1 MILKGTI
8 MKQSIYDYIQSRAD
22 DFIAVSDRIWEFAEL
37 SLNEYKSVACYL
49 DFLRKEGFAIR
60 EQVAG
65 VPTAFAASYGSG
77 SPRIGILAEYDA
89 LSSLSQRAGV
99 AEKDPLVPGGHG
111 HGCGHNLLGAGALA
125 AAVTIKKLIE
135 LGQLKGTVV
144 FYGCPGEEGCAGKS
158 FMARDG
164 EFRDLDAAITW
175 HPGDTNEVTTGSNAA
190 CLQYLY
196 SFQGQT
202 AHAAG
207 DPHLGRSA
215 LDAAELMNVGVQFLR
230 EHMRKCESVHYSFL
244 DVGGP
249 SPNVVQPTASV
260 LYMVRSDNVRNA
272 KSLLERVHNIARGA
286 CLMTGTEVSI
296 RQVDGTASTLS
307 NTVLEKVI
315 HKNLEA
321 APLPVYTND
330 ELAFAEAIHNTYD
343 CRDLPGTAPRFDWKV
358 KQQVKEWTNN
368 GQKAVNDFVMP
379 YVPSDYMSAGSTDV
393 GDVSWLTP
401 TAQFNA
407 ATWPSNCPGHSW
419 QMVSTGKTGFAHEAM
434 LYAGCVLAMTAYDL
448 MTEPDIL
455 TEARAEFSVTAAG
468 GYDCPLEP
476 DLVAEPAAI

>member
-1 MILKGTI
+1 
-8 MKQSIYDYIQSRAD
+8 MKRSIYDYIQSRAD
-22 DFIAVSDRIWEFAEL
+22 DFIALSDQIWEYAEL
-37 SLNEYKSVACYL
+37 SLNEYKSVECYL
-49 DFLRKEGFAIR
+49 DFLRKEGFSIR
-60 EQVAG
+60 EQVAN

-89 LSSLSQRAGV
+89 LSSLSQKGGV

-111 HGCGHNLLGAGALA
+111 HGCGHNLLGAGSLA
-125 AAVTIKKLIE
+125 AAVAVKKLIE
-135 LGQLKGTVV
+135 AGALTGTVV
-144 FYGCPGEEGCAGKS
+144 LYGCPGEEGCAGKT

-202 AHAAG
+202 SHAAG

-272 KSLLERVHNIARGA
+272 KVLLERVHDIARGA
-286 CLMTGTEVSI
+286 CLMTGTTVSI

-307 NTVLEKVI
+307 NTVLEQVI
-315 HKNLEA
+315 QRNLES
-321 APLPVYTND
+321 APLPAYTGE
-330 ELAFAEAIHNTYD
+330 ELAFAEAIHATYD
-343 CRDLPGTAPRFDWKV
+343 CRDLPGTAPKFDWKV
-358 KQQVKEWTNN
+358 KKQVQELTDN
-368 GQKAVNDFVMP
+368 GTKAVNNFVMP

-419 QMVSTGKTGFAHEAM
+419 QMVSTGKTGFAHKAM
-434 LYAGCVLAMTAYDL
+434 LYAGQVLAATAFDL
-448 MTEPDIL
+448 MTDPAIL
-455 TEARAEFSVTAAG
+455 AEARAEFAVTAAE

-476 DLVAEPAAI
+476 DLLAEPAAV

>member
-1 MILKGTI
+1 

-89 LSSLSQRAGV
+89 LSSLSQKPGV
-99 AEKDPLVPGGHG
+99 AEKAPLVPGGHG
-111 HGCGHNLLGAGALA
+111 HGCGHNLLGAGSLA

-321 APLPVYTND
+321 APLPAYTDD

-358 KQQVKEWTNN
+358 KQQVKEWTSG

-476 DLVAEPAAI
+476 DLVAEPAAV

>member
-1 MILKGTI
+1 

-22 DFIAVSDRIWEFAEL
+22 EFIGISDKIWEFAEL

-49 DFLRKEGFAIR
+49 DFLKKEGFTVR
-60 EQVAG
+60 EKAAN
-65 VPTAFAASYGSG
+65 VPTAFVATYGEG
-77 SPRIGILAEYDA
+77 RPRIGILAEYDA
-89 LSSLSQRAGV
+89 LSSLSQKPGV
-99 AEKDPLVPGGHG
+99 AHKVPLVPGGHG
-111 HGCGHNLLGAGALA
+111 HGCGHNLLGAGSLS
-125 AAVTIKKLIE
+125 AAVAVKKLIE
-135 LGQLKGTVV
+135 LGHLKGTVV
-144 FYGCPGEEGCAGKS
+144 FYGCPGEEGCAGKT

-175 HPGDTNEVTTGSNAA
+175 HPGDVNEVRTGSNAA

-196 SFQGQT
+196 SFQGVT

-230 EHMRKCESVHYSFL
+230 EHMRGCESVHYSFL

-272 KSLLERVHNIARGA
+272 KILLERVHNIARGA
-286 CLMTGTEVSI
+286 SLMTGTTVSI

-307 NTVLEKVI
+307 NTVLERLI
-315 HKNLEA
+315 QKNLEA
-321 APLPVYTND
+321 APLPVYSGAERT
-330 ELAFAEAIHNTYD
+330 FIEAIHNTYD
-343 CRDLPGTAPRFDWKV
+343 CRDLPGTGHKYDWRV
-358 KQQVKEWTNN
+358 RKQVRDWTWD
-368 GQKAVNDFVMP
+368 GQNAINDFVMP
-379 YVPSDYMSAGSTDV
+379 YVPSDYMSPGSTDV

-401 TAQFNA
+401 TAQFSA
-407 ATWPSNCPGHSW
+407 ATWASNCPGHSW
-419 QMVSTGKTGFAHEAM
+419 QMVSTGKTSFAHKAM
-434 LYAGCVLAMTAYDL
+434 LYAGMVLAGTAADL
-448 MTEPDIL
+448 MTSPDIL
-455 TEARAEFSVTAAG
+455 TDAREEFKETAAS

>member
-1 MILKGTI
+1 

-37 SLNEYKSVACYL
+37 SLNEYKSVECYL
-49 DFLRKEGFAIR
+49 DFLRKEGFTIR
-60 EQVAG
+60 EQVAN

-111 HGCGHNLLGAGALA
+111 HGCGHNLLGAGSLA

-135 LGQLKGTVV
+135 LGHLKGTVV

-315 HKNLEA
+315 HQNLQA
-321 APLPVYTND
+321 APLPVYTD
-330 ELAFAEAIHNTYD
+330 EELAFAEAIHNTYD

-448 MTEPDIL
+448 MTDPDIL

-476 DLVAEPAAI
+476 DLVAEPAAV

>member
-1 MILKGTI
+1 

-49 DFLRKEGFAIR
+49 DFLRKEGFSIR

-89 LSSLSQRAGV
+89 LSSLSQKAGV

-111 HGCGHNLLGAGALA
+111 HGCGHNLLGAGSLA

-135 LGQLKGTVV
+135 LGHLKGTVV

-321 APLPVYTND
+321 APLPVYTDD

-368 GQKAVNDFVMP
+368 GQKAFNDFVMP

-455 TEARAEFSVTAAG
+455 TEARAEFNVTAAG

-476 DLVAEPAAI
+476 DLVAEPAAV

>member
-1 MILKGTI
+1 MIQKGTI

-49 DFLRKEGFAIR
+49 DFLRKEGFSIR

-111 HGCGHNLLGAGALA
+111 HGCGHNLLGAGSLA

-321 APLPVYTND
+321 APLPVYTDD

-358 KQQVKEWTNN
+358 KQQVKEWTSG

-476 DLVAEPAAI
+476 DLVAEPAAV

>member
-1 MILKGTI
+1 

-22 DFIAVSDRIWEFAEL
+22 EFIGVSDQIWEYAEL
-37 SLNEYKSVACYL
+37 SLNEYKSVECYL
-49 DFLRKEGFAIR
+49 EFLKKEGFEIR
-60 EQVAG
+60 EQVAH

-77 SPRIGILAEYDA
+77 SPKIGILAEYDA
-89 LSSLSQRAGV
+89 LSSLSQKPGV
-99 AEKDPLVPGGHG
+99 TGKDPLIPGGHG
-111 HGCGHNLLGAGALA
+111 HGCGHNLLGAGSLA
-125 AAVTIKKLIE
+125 AAVAVKKLIE
-135 LGQLKGTVV
+135 KGDLRGTVV
-144 FYGCPGEEGCAGKS
+144 LYGCPGEEGCAGKS

-196 SFQGQT
+196 EFQGIS

-272 KSLLERVHNIARGA
+272 KVLLERVHNIAKGA
-286 CLMTGTEVSI
+286 CLMTGTTVTI

-307 NTVLEKVI
+307 NTVLEKLLQ
-315 HKNLEA
+315 KNLEA
-321 APLPVYTND
+321 APLPGYLPED
-330 ELAFAEAIHNTYD
+330 LAFAEAIHATYD
-343 CRDLPGTAPRFDWKV
+343 CRDLPGTAPKFDWKV
-358 KQQVKEWTNN
+358 KQLVKELTND

-419 QMVSTGKTGFAHEAM
+419 QMVSTGKTRFAHEAM
-434 LYAGCVLAMTAYDL
+434 LYAGTVLAMTAFDL
-448 MTEPDIL
+448 MTDPAIL
-455 TEARAEFSVTAAG
+455 QEAKAEFAVTAAA

-476 DLVAEPAAI
+476 DLVAQPAAI

>member
-1 MILKGTI
+1 
-8 MKQSIYDYIQSRAD
+8 MKQSIYDYIQSRAE
-22 DFIAVSDRIWEFAEL
+22 DFIGVSDRIWEFAEL
-37 SLNEYKSVACYL
+37 SLNEYKSVECYL
-49 DFLRKEGFAIR
+49 DFLRKEGFTIR
-60 EQVAG
+60 EQVAN

-111 HGCGHNLLGAGALA
+111 HGCGHNLLGAGSLA
-125 AAVTIKKLIE
+125 AAVTVKKLIE
-135 LGQLKGTVV
+135 LGHLKGTVV
-144 FYGCPGEEGCAGKS
+144 LYGCPGEEGCAGKS

-215 LDAAELMNVGVQFLR
+215 LDAAELMNVGIQFLR

-272 KSLLERVHNIARGA
+272 KVLLERVHNIARGA

-307 NTVLEKVI
+307 NTVLEKLI

-321 APLPVYTND
+321 APLPVYSPD
-330 ELAFAEAIHNTYD
+330 QLAFAEAIHGTYD
-343 CRDLPGTAPRFDWKV
+343 CRDLPGTAPKFDWRV
-358 KQQVKEWTNN
+358 KKQVQEWTND

-448 MTEPDIL
+448 MTDPAIL
-455 TEARAEFSVTAAG
+455 VEARAEFDVTAAG

-476 DLVAEPAAI
+476 HLVAEPAAV

>member
-1 MILKGTI
+1 
-8 MKQSIYDYIQSRAD
+8 MKQLIYDYIHSRAA
-22 DFIAVSDRIWEFAEL
+22 DFVGLSDRIWEYAEL
-37 SLNEYKSVACYL
+37 SLNEYKSVECYL
-49 DFLRKEGFAIR
+49 EFLRKEGFTIR
-60 EQVAG
+60 EQVAN

-89 LSSLSQRAGV
+89 LSSLSQKGGV
-99 AEKDPLVPGGHG
+99 AEKDPLIPGGHG

-125 AAVTIKKLIE
+125 AAVAIKKLIE
-135 LGQLKGTVV
+135 EGDLQGTVV
-144 FYGCPGEEGCAGKS
+144 LYGCPGEEGCAGKT

-196 SFQGQT
+196 SFQGIS

-207 DPHLGRSA
+207 DPYLGRSA

-249 SPNVVQPTASV
+249 SPNVVQPTSSV

-272 KSLLERVHNIARGA
+272 KVLLERVHNIARGA
-286 CLMTGTEVSI
+286 CLMTDTTVSI
-296 RQVDGTASTLS
+296 RQVDGTSSTLS
-307 NTVLEKVI
+307 NTVLEKLI
-315 HKNLEA
+315 QKNLEA
-321 APLPVYTND
+321 APLPRYSPED
-330 ELAFAEAIHNTYD
+330 LAFAEAIHTTYT

-358 KQQVKEWTNN
+358 KQLVKDLTND

-401 TAQFNA
+401 TAQFNTS
-407 ATWPSNCPGHSW
+407 TWPSNCPGHSW
-419 QMVSTGKTGFAHEAM
+419 QMVSTGKTPFAHKAM
-434 LYAGCVLAMTAYDL
+434 LYAGQVLAMTAFDL
-448 MTEPDIL
+448 MTEPSIL
-455 TEARAEFSVTAAG
+455 EEAKAEFSVTAAA

-476 DLVAEPAAI
+476 DLVAEPAAV

>member
-1 MILKGTI
+1 

-37 SLNEYKSVACYL
+37 SLNEYKSVECYL
-49 DFLRKEGFAIR
+49 GFLRKEGFSIR

-111 HGCGHNLLGAGALA
+111 HGCGHNLLGAGSLA

-144 FYGCPGEEGCAGKS
+144 FYGRPGEEGCAGKS

-321 APLPVYTND
+321 APLPVYTDD

-358 KQQVKEWTNN
+358 KQQVKEWTND

>member
-1 MILKGTI
+1 

-49 DFLRKEGFAIR
+49 DFLRKEGFSIR

-89 LSSLSQRAGV
+89 LSSLSQKAGV

-111 HGCGHNLLGAGALA
+111 HGCGHNLLGAGSLA
-125 AAVTIKKLIE
+125 AAVTIKKLLE
-135 LGQLKGTVV
+135 LGHLKGTVV

-315 HKNLEA
+315 HQNLQA
-321 APLPVYTND
+321 APLPVYTDD
-330 ELAFAEAIHNTYD
+330 ELAFAEAIHSTYD

-358 KQQVKEWTNN
+358 KQQVKEWTDN

-419 QMVSTGKTGFAHEAM
+419 QMVSTGKTDFAHEAM

-448 MTEPDIL
+448 MTDPDIL
-455 TEARAEFSVTAAG
+455 TEARAEFNVTAAG

-476 DLVAEPAAI
+476 DLVAEPAAV

>member
-1 MILKGTI
+1 
-8 MKQSIYDYIQSRAD
+8 MKRSIYNYIQSRAAE
-22 DFIAVSDRIWEFAEL
+22 FIGISDKIWEYAEL
-37 SLNEYKSVACYL
+37 SLNEYKSVECYL
-49 DFLRKEGFAIR
+49 DFLRKEGFEIR
-60 EQVAG
+60 EQVAN
-65 VPTAFAASYGSG
+65 VPTAFAASYGTG

-89 LSSLSQRAGV
+89 LSSLSQKGGV
-99 AEKDPLVPGGHG
+99 AEKDPLIPGGHG
-111 HGCGHNLLGAGALA
+111 HGCGHNLLGAGSLA
-125 AAVTIKKLIE
+125 AAVAVKE
-135 LGQLKGTVV
+135 LLEKGVLKGTVV
-144 FYGCPGEEGCAGKS
+144 LYGCPGEEGCAGKS

-272 KSLLERVHNIARGA
+272 KTLLERVHNIARGA

-307 NTVLEKVI
+307 NTVLEKLI
-315 HKNLEA
+315 HQNLEA
-321 APLPVYTND
+321 APLPGYTSG
-330 ELAFAEAIHNTYD
+330 ELAFAEAIHATYD
-343 CRDLPGTAPRFDWKV
+343 CRDLPGTAPKFDWKV
-358 KQQVKEWTNN
+358 KQLVKELTDN
-368 GQKAVNDFVMP
+368 GQKAVNHFVMP

-434 LYAGCVLAMTAYDL
+434 LYAGTVLAMTAYDL
-448 MTEPDIL
+448 MTAPGIL
-455 TEARAEFSVTAAG
+455 EEAKAEFAVTAAE

-476 DLVAEPAAI
+476 DLVAEPAAV